1 MYITFSL
8 LLGCTCIPVYMYTSK
23 HIYKYA
29 YVHIY
34 IYTYMHIYTNSVL
47 LGCAVETIL
56 LDVGFV
62 SAFVA
67 ECCSVLQCVAVYR
80 SVLHCVVVFCSVVLG
95 CAVERVEMSVCFTM
109 CVAVCRAEC
118 SLTTIHGTHLI
129 HCHMIYTHTDNT
141 LPCGIQ
147 THRHTDTQTI
157 HCYGVATIS
166 RLLKIIGL
174 FCRISSLL

>member
-67 ECCSVLQCVAVYR
+67 ECCSVLQCVAVCCSVSQCFALCC
-80 SVLHCVVVFCSVVLG
+80 SVLQCCAGLCSRARRDVSLFYNVCCSV
-95 CAVERVEMSVCFTM
+95 
-109 CVAVCRAEC
+109 
-118 SLTTIHGTHLI
+118 
-129 HCHMIYTHTDNT
+129 
-141 LPCGIQ
+141 
-147 THRHTDTQTI
+147 
-157 HCYGVATIS
+157 
-166 RLLKIIGL
+166 
-174 FCRISSLL
+174 